1 MARPPQSNSADWRN
15 TKLKKEIVM
24 RKLLASAAML
34 AVLSTASLADQNSE
48 NMLRMDEMRMDF
60 MKMSEQMVADQMQML
75 KMQETMLTSYQ
86 KFLQQMMKMETSR
99 K

>member
-1 MARPPQSNSADWRN
+1 M
-15 TKLKKEIVM
+15 KKFLIAAAT
-24 RKLLASAAML
+24 LAML
-34 AVLSTASLADQNSE
+34 STSSFADQNTE

-60 MKMSEQMVADQMQML
+60 MKMSEQMAADQMQIL

-99 K
+99 NK